1 LSKILVIHG
10 AGMNMRGKIQRDIFG
25 PMTLPEYDAQIRAF
39 AAALSIDVDIFHSN
53 IEGEVI
59 NRIYDAT
66 EHNCDGALI
75 NPAGF
80 MIGYPALTA
89 AISQVPF
96 PTIEVHISNPARRG
110 ISSEITKVCR
120 ATVAGC
126 GIYGYDLALRGI
138 LRLIGPEK
146 SGT

>member
-1 LSKILVIHG
+1 MTKILVIHG

-39 AAALSIDVDIFHSN
+39 AKALSIGVDIFHSN

-66 EHNCDGALI
+66 DDGCAGALI

-80 MIGYPALTA
+80 MIGYPALAA
-89 AISQVPF
+89 AITQVPY
-96 PTIEVHISNPARRG
+96 PTIEVHISNPGRRG
-110 ISSEITKVCR
+110 ISSEIAKVCR
-120 ATVAGC
+120 ATVAGF
-126 GIYGYDLALRGI
+126 GIAGYELALRGM
-138 LRLIGPEK
+138 RELIGPGK
-146 SGT
+146 SVT